1 MAGKTRAED
10 IKVPTTGRKSD
21 MIDKLFESEPN
32 LFFVNFIAVEPQCV
46 IWRFF
51 PQIIYLR
58 VLLFS
63 NFQTDWGC
71 VILNFYTKI
80 GLSYN
85 IQFYKTVVRSIDIS
99 YWSYLKKY

>member
-46 IWRFF
+46 I
-51 PQIIYLR
+51 
-58 VLLFS
+58 
-63 NFQTDWGC
+63 
-71 VILNFYTKI
+71 
-80 GLSYN
+80 
-85 IQFYKTVVRSIDIS
+85 
-99 YWSYLKKY
+99 